1 MDNIISN
8 VLLFFLFAA
17 FEIIQNHAQGYQFI
31 AFLGSLFYGAS
42 FLATSFVSN
51 EYLLFLA
58 YSFPM
63 AIRLMLMTTPIQLVI
78 NQYFQTQL
86 SLAMAIDATGCFI
99 FLMILAVALTV
110 LINSYDWE
118 KVFQFLSLT
127 SFVFCTPL
135 IFIWTERE
143 SNKNQTAELESIVN
157 DDCDVKLLGNTTK
170 L

>member
-86 SLAMAIDATGCFI
+86 SLAMAIGATGCFI

-110 LINSYDWE
+110 LINSYD
-118 KVFQFLSLT
+118 
-127 SFVFCTPL
+127 
-135 IFIWTERE
+135 
-143 SNKNQTAELESIVN
+143 
-157 DDCDVKLLGNTTK
+157 
-170 L
+170 